1 MRTNS
6 ILTGLGLAAVLG
18 LAACAPNAS
27 IYADNQ
33 PAESHDVKVLAGDH
47 VVIDGQSVTL
57 ADAEAP
63 RPAPDAACRAEA
75 IAARDAAAAVRSALA
90 SAHHVEVQRAG
101 GTGDLRLINLDGL
114 DLGQMLITQGL
125 AVDRRAVPMDW
136 CVRAANGARLALADS
151 EAVRP
156 Q

>member
-1 MRTNS
+1 MRMNA
-6 ILTGLGLAAVLG
+6 ILIGLGLAAALG
-18 LAACAPNAS
+18 LGACAPNAS

-33 PAESHDVKVLAGDH
+33 PAESHDVKVLAGDRM
-47 VVIDGQSVTL
+47 VIDGQSVTL

-75 IAARDAAAAVRSALA
+75 IAARQAADAVRSALA

-101 GTGDLRLINLDGL
+101 GQGDQRLVNVDGL
-114 DLGQMLITQGL
+114 DLGQSLITQGL

-136 CVRAANGARLALADS
+136 CLRAANGARVALASYDG
-151 EAVRP
+151 VPP

>member
-1 MRTNS
+1 MRTHS
-6 ILTGLGLAAVLG
+6 ILIGLGLSAVLG

-33 PAESHDVKVLAGDH
+33 PAESHEVRVLAGDQL
-47 VVIDGQSVTL
+47 VIDGQSVTL

-75 IAARDAAAAVRSALA
+75 IAARQAADAVRSALA
-90 SAHHVEVQRAG
+90 SAHHVEVQSG
-101 GTGDLRLINLDGL
+101 PPGSLRLVNLDGL

-125 AVDRRAVPMDW
+125 AVDRRTVPMDW
-136 CVRAANGARLALADS
+136 CLRAANGARLALADS
-151 EAVRP
+151 EAIQRP
-156 Q
+156 